1 MIKELLVNTLSPE
14 NGTYFNIENLN
25 QWAAKVELN
34 GKIEYIK
41 IEDKIASYVAY
52 YVNDER
58 YFITMVWT
66 DPIHRGKGLSKKIIK
81 KLVSLTDLPIDLR
94 VHKDNPAYWLYRNL
108 KFEDVSV
115 HGEEIELRRIKK
127 IGVMQPYL
135 FPYAGYFGL
144 INSCDKILFYDD
156 VNYIKKGF
164 INRQK
169 ILVNG
174 SPHFIR
180 IPLVKA
186 SQNKFINEIEIFVE
200 NEINTTKILKTI
212 EASYKKAP
220 YFNDVYPIIEKIL
233 TREYKMLDEMVI
245 SSIASVCDY
254 LGIDIDWERSS
265 IAEGGT
271 CGMDRA
277 DRLIQI
283 AKNQGFNNY
292 INVGPSE
299 LYTKE
304 YFKERGINLF
314 FNKHEVKEYEQFKK
328 PFVSHLSCIDFLMFN
343 PKRKCKELILS
354 YKVI

>member
-14 NGTYFNIENLN
+14 NGTYFHIENLN
-25 QWAAKVELN
+25 QWASKVELN
-34 GKIEYIK
+34 GKLETIEVNG
-41 IEDKIASYVAY
+41 KIASYVAY

-81 KLVSLTDLPIDLR
+81 KLVSSTDLPIDLR

-115 HGEEIELRRIKK
+115 HGEEIELRRVKK

-156 VNYIKKGF
+156 VNFIMRGF

-174 SPHFIR
+174 SSHTFNIC
-180 IPLVKA
+180 LSKA
-186 SQNKFINEIEIFVE
+186 SHNKFINEIDLLNDKRKNLKV
-200 NEINTTKILKTI
+200 LKTI
-212 EASYKKAP
+212 ESSYKKAP
-220 YFNDVYPIIEKIL
+220 YFNDVYPIIEKVINSD
-233 TREYKMLDEMVI
+233 YKKLDELVI
-245 SSIASVCDY
+245 SSIVSVCDY
-254 LGIDIDWERSS
+254 LGMDINWERSS
-265 IAEGGT
+265 VAEGDT
-271 CGMDRA
+271 CGMERGK
-277 DRLIQI
+277 RLTQI

-304 YFKERGINLF
+304 QFKRDGINLF
-314 FNKHEVKEYEQFKK
+314 FNKHNVKEYDQFEK
-328 PFVSHLSCIDFLMFN
+328 PFLSHLSCIDFLMFN
-343 PKRKCKELILS
+343 SKRKCKELILS
-354 YKVI
+354 YNVI

>member
-1 MIKELLVNTLSPE
+1 
-14 NGTYFNIENLN
+14 
-25 QWAAKVELN
+25 
-34 GKIEYIK
+34 
-41 IEDKIASYVAY
+41 
-52 YVNDER
+52 
-58 YFITMVWT
+58 
-66 DPIHRGKGLSKKIIK
+66 
-81 KLVSLTDLPIDLR
+81 
-94 VHKDNPAYWLYRNL
+94 
-108 KFEDVSV
+108 
-115 HGEEIELRRIKK
+115 
-127 IGVMQPYL
+127 
-135 FPYAGYFGL
+135 
-144 INSCDKILFYDD
+144 
-156 VNYIKKGF
+156 
-164 INRQK
+164 
-169 ILVNG
+169 
-174 SPHFIR
+174 
-180 IPLVKA
+180 
-186 SQNKFINEIEIFVE
+186 
-200 NEINTTKILKTI
+200 
-212 EASYKKAP
+212 
-220 YFNDVYPIIEKIL
+220 
-233 TREYKMLDEMVI
+233 MLDEMVI

>member
-14 NGTYFNIENLN
+14 NGTYFHIENLS
-25 QWAAKVELN
+25 QWASKVELN
-34 GKIEYIK
+34 GKIESIS
-41 IEDKIASYVAY
+41 IDDKVASYVAY

-115 HGEEIELRRIKK
+115 HGEEIELRRVKK

-156 VNYIKKGF
+156 VNFIKRGF

-174 SPHFIR
+174 SSYLFG
-180 IPLVKA
+180 IPLIKA
-186 SQNKFINEIEIFVE
+186 SQHKFINEIEILNDE
-200 NEINTTKILKTI
+200 RNLSKILKTI

-220 YFNDVYPIIEKIL
+220 YFNDVYPIIEKVIKGN
-233 TREYKMLDEMVI
+233 YKKLDEMVI
-245 SSIASVCDY
+245 SSIVNVCDY
-254 LGIDIDWERSS
+254 LGIEINWERSS
-265 IAEGGT
+265 TAEGDT
-271 CGMDRA
+271 CGMERSK
-277 DRLIQI
+277 RLIQI
-283 AKNQGFNNY
+283 TKNQGFNNY

-304 YFKERGINLF
+304 QFKEDGINLF
-314 FNKHEVKEYEQFKK
+314 FNKHEIKE
-328 PFVSHLSCIDFLMFN
+328 
-343 PKRKCKELILS
+343 
-354 YKVI
+354 